1 VLFFNDL
8 WKGTVPYM
16 FGSKA
21 FVMVSNY
28 ALTLRHSPLS
38 PELEQSL
45 SDSWTMA
52 CLTSLLLA
60 QEVTKK
66 NPTIT
71 FGATLKLGVMAA
83 KLNTH

>member
-8 WKGTVPYM
+8 SKGTVPYM
-16 FGSKA
+16 SESKA

-28 ALTLRHSPLS
+28 ASTLRHSPLS
-38 PELEQSL
+38 TELEQSL

-52 CLTSLLLA
+52 CLTSLPLA

-66 NPTIT
+66 NPKIT
-71 FGATLKLGVMAA
+71 FGATLKARSDGRE
-83 KLNTH
+83 N